1 MKFIKRILFW
11 VSFGAGIF
19 IILALIISLLLPSLI
34 GPEYLKTKIVE
45 QISLK
50 TGHQIKLQ
58 SVDIQFFPRLH
69 AEMHDARL
77 SVPGKFIITI
87 GTLKAYPEILPLFK
101 GKVNIDKLY
110 LDTPSVRAFIHERP
124 EEDTKLH
131 EEVTFEEIEKKLKI
145 IFSNGAVK
153 DTNLA
158 LQIRNGKAGFYEGN
172 RLYFEF
178 DNITSNIK
186 LRPGW
191 ITIALNGR
199 SNFCERISVNGKIF
213 PYTSTGEG
221 RIDLLN
227 LNPKIIFDYFSPNS
241 DLKINDSQIN
251 LKAHFDKK
259 GFLEFYSNFE
269 GVIPLI
275 SFQRKADN
283 LVINGK
289 YFSGNYLAD
298 KNGTKI
304 TINRLDLDNPG
315 LSLSGNFS
323 TSKSPSLAKFD
334 LEGKNIDIN
343 TTRKAALFL
352 AGNSGTAKG
361 IFDIIKDGKVPSFA
375 IKSEAQSVSELG
387 NIENIS
393 IRGDIL
399 NGKIHVPEP
408 LLELESV
415 KGNVTVSGGI
425 LEGNNLEG
433 CLGNSTAKN
442 GTLKLGFS
450 EKRDIFYLDTTIH
463 ADLSQLPPVLKQ
475 VVENKTFLYELS
487 LIKECGGQA
496 NGILTINKSAG
507 STHVQVNVS
516 EFTLQGT
523 YERFPT
529 PLAISGEKFFLDD
542 SLIFFK
548 LTNAAWGE
556 TSISNLSAG
565 FRHDHDNSF
574 KIISG
579 KARIHAKDINPFILS
594 FQSAKTALK
603 NVSFPKGAVYLNNLE
618 LNGPLYAPSKW
629 SFNTDGKIENLT
641 IDYETLFREPVIITG
656 LVFKTPEK
664 TPRIGIK
671 ERKVIIE
678 ECKIASGKSDI
689 AFTGNVILS
698 KEKLI
703 LDMNASAN
711 LLEWSKVQEFA
722 DHIYL
727 KNDETKN
734 SSHDS
739 FITGIIKAKV
749 KYLKFGDLTLSPFHT
764 DITLGAGNI
773 SFALVD
779 AALCGVSL
787 TGIIETS
794 RNKFEFRIFPFARDE
809 KLDSSINCFFSRHQV
824 ATGSF
829 SIDGE
834 IFTKGKGSEITGL
847 LNGTLDFKAKE
858 GRIYQIGFLSKIFA
872 ILNLTEIFRGKI
884 PDLVGEGFAYN
895 SISASGKLE
904 NGNFVITGFVIDG
917 ASMAIVCTGN
927 IDLNKKSVDL
937 VVLISPFKTIDLIIK
952 YIPVVTQILDG
963 NIISI
968 PFRVTGKLED
978 PDVTPLSP
986 TAVGSG
992 ILNMLQRTIMLPIR
1006 IMQPVDTGESK
1017 ITEDKIS
1024 IDK

>member
-1 MKFIKRILFW
+1 MKFIKRVLFW
-11 VSFGAGIF
+11 ASFGAGIF
-19 IILALIISLLLPSLI
+19 IILALIILLLLPSLI
-34 GPEYLKTKIVE
+34 GPEYLKNKIVE

-58 SVDIQFFPRLH
+58 YVDLQFFPRIH
-69 AEMHDARL
+69 AEMHHVSM
-77 SVPGKFIITI
+77 SVPGKMIINI

-101 GKVNIDKLY
+101 GNVNIDKLY
-110 LDTPSVRAFIHERP
+110 LDTPSVRVFIHERL
-124 EEDTKLH
+124 EEVAKLN
-131 EEVTFEEIEKKLKI
+131 EEVTFEEIERTLKI
-145 IFSNGAVK
+145 IFSYGAVK

-186 LRPGW
+186 LSPGW

-227 LNPKIIFDYFSPNS
+227 LNPKIVFDYFSPNS
-241 DLKINDSQIN
+241 DLKISDSQIN
-251 LKAHFDKK
+251 LKARFEKK
-259 GFLEFYSNFE
+259 GFLEFHSNFE

-275 SFQRKADN
+275 SFQRKAN
-283 LVINGK
+283 KLAINGR
-289 YFSGNYLAD
+289 YFSGNFLAD
-298 KNGTKI
+298 KNETKI
-304 TINRLDLDNPG
+304 TINKLDLENPK

-323 TSKSPSLAKFD
+323 ISKSLPLVKFD

-343 TTRKAALFL
+343 TTKKAALFL
-352 AGNSGTAKG
+352 AGNSGTAEG
-361 IFDIIKDGKVPSFA
+361 IFDIIKDGKVPSIT
-375 IKSEAQSVSELG
+375 IKSEAPSVSELG
-387 NIENIS
+387 NIENIF
-393 IRGDIL
+393 IRGNIL
-399 NGKIHVPEP
+399 DGKIHVPKP
-408 LLELESV
+408 ILELESV
-415 KGNVTVSGGI
+415 KGDVTVSGGI
-425 LEGNNLEG
+425 LEGNNLVGRLE
-433 CLGNSTAKN
+433 NSTAKN
-442 GTLKLGFS
+442 GILKLGFS
-450 EKRDIFYLDTTIH
+450 GKRDIFYLDTTIN
-463 ADLSQLPPVLKQ
+463 ADLFQLPPVLKQ
-475 VVENKTFLYELS
+475 VVKDKTFLYELS
-487 LIKECGGQA
+487 LIKECVGKA
-496 NGILTINKSAG
+496 NGNLIINESAG

-516 EFTLQGT
+516 EFTLHGI
-523 YERFPT
+523 YERFPA

-542 SLIFFK
+542 SLVIFK
-548 LTNAAWGE
+548 LTNAAWGK
-556 TSISNLSAG
+556 SLISNLSAG
-565 FRHDHDNSF
+565 FRYDKDNTF
-574 KIISG
+574 KILSDKSI
-579 KARIHAKDINPFILS
+579 INAKDINPFILS
-594 FQSAKTALK
+594 FQGARAALK
-603 NVSFPKGAVYLNNLE
+603 NISFPGGTVNLNNLE
-618 LNGPLYAPSKW
+618 MNGPLFVPQEW
-629 SFNTDGKIENLT
+629 NFNTSGKIENLI
-641 IDYETLFREPVIITG
+641 IDYDDLFRKPVTITS

-664 TPRIGIK
+664 KPVKILKGSRI
-671 ERKVIIE
+671 IIE
-678 ECKIASGKSDI
+678 ECKIASGRSNI
-689 AFTGNVILS
+689 AFNGNALLS
-698 KEKLI
+698 KEKLQ
-703 LDMNASAN
+703 LDVNATADF
-711 LLEWSKVQEFA
+711 LEWSSIKEFTENK
-722 DHIYL
+722 L
-727 KNDETKN
+727 FQTGETKK
-734 SSHDS
+734 SSTSS
-739 FITGIIKAKV
+739 FLSGIIKAKI
-749 KYLKFGDLTLSPFHT
+749 KYLKFGDLTLSPVNT
-764 DITLGAGNI
+764 DITLGAGNL

-779 AALCGVSL
+779 AALCGISL

-794 RNKFEFRIFPFARDE
+794 RDKFEFRILPFARDE
-809 KLDSSINCFFSRHQV
+809 KLDSSINCFFNRHQV

-834 IFTKGKGSEITGL
+834 IFTKGKGSEITEL
-847 LNGTLDFKAKE
+847 LNGTLDFKAKG

-895 SISASGKLE
+895 SINASGKLE

-968 PFRVTGKLED
+968 PFRVTGKLDD

-992 ILNMLQRTIMLPIR
+992 ILNMLQRTILLPIR
-1006 IMQPVDTGESK
+1006 IIQPVDTGESK
-1017 ITEDKIS
+1017 IIEDKTP